1 MKKKKMTKKLEL
13 KKETLLSL
21 VRGGS
26 TTDACSGICTAYS
39 CRQYCPNEPDTFTCG
54 C

>member
-1 MKKKKMTKKLEL
+1 MKKKMTKKLEL

-21 VRGGS
+21 VRGGT
-26 TTDACSGICTAYS
+26 TTDGCSGYCTAHS
-39 CRQYCPNEPDTFTCG
+39 CQKYCPNEPATFTCS